1 MTHGITQWTHRQFNS
16 EKIRHSER
24 YRRDVLNRKS
34 ICSFESCLSK
44 SSTRPHSVVFI
55 PDALFLR
62 KYLTLIEEIINNHTS
77 LIKVQD
83 FKFILLESAA
93 EYMDYRNSSPCIVHK
108 NTTTNNNHN
117 VKEESTLV
125 KESPSINE
133 RNRIIKLCTDHK
145 SHMAYTGVE
154 VIPFPDLTLKNN
166 DQLGN
171 DFDDDFNVFG
181 YMEMNIKDRSN
192 CAMARAAKYFFH
204 SALSDLESS
213 TLATL
218 AIQDRDQCQI
228 DIIILSDDN
237 NYDNI
242 DVDNYLNGS
251 VAIKYMNC
259 NELVTCIA
267 NLYDLGNDKE
277 QLTTIE
283 DHWVKLQQ
291 RCEEEYHYRNK
302 PNDTHVNSSYHKDK
316 FGHFEYLHI
325 DELERGIKQKKF
337 FKAKLKVTSENC
349 REAYCSVK
357 GEGGQTIKYFLNENN
372 GHFNRAIHDDNVII
386 EPLHKSKWEQPIGR
400 SWLTQ
405 MHNDQ
410 EDDNRKH
417 SFNVHNSQSGDN
429 SAIMPTAQVVGL
441 YKDSN
446 QIRRQFIATLVPK
459 PTEVHRDNAIIVVP
473 MDPKIPKIRIKT
485 RIDHQRIVD
494 KRLLVEIDFWTLDSL
509 YPTGHYIKTIGE
521 VGDLNTEINCLMIER
536 NINLSPFSAH
546 ALACLP
552 QVPNEEKWVV
562 SEEEIKQRRDLRKS
576 CRIFSVDP
584 QGCQDIDDTMHAKV
598 LETGDIEVGVHI
610 ADVTQFVK
618 LHSALDI
625 EASKRGTTF
634 YLVDRRFDM
643 LPSLLSSNLCSL
655 HGNTDRYAVS
665 VIWTLSPD
673 LEQVKSTWYG
683 RTVIHN
689 IQAMT
694 YEQAHN
700 ILHDKEP
707 DNPNEFPPPLTAGAP
722 VDRSLIKDI
731 KNDLTILTS
740 LARKLRHRRETVG
753 GAVDLSSGDRGSELK
768 FVLDSDG
775 RPTKVTPK
783 KELEIHHT
791 IAELMI
797 MSNAFVA
804 ETIYKNFPDSSILRI
819 HQKANVD
826 SFEELEKLLIANG
839 MNFDGTSN
847 KSLAKTLKEAAAAN
861 NTLQNS
867 LFQSLAVRSM
877 SEAQYICT
885 GALEEGAQLSH
896 YGLGIEMYC
905 HFTSPIR
912 RYADIAVHHLLLASL
927 SKKETL
933 DGSLTKTFTNVNL
946 LPSSNA
952 ISILGGDGLGKQE
965 EIDISLDDNLND
977 DFLDSLIEGTSDL
990 VLNDTKEDITEGTI
1004 NHEPYST
1011 TELSRICDNLNIQ
1024 NRSAKTTSM
1033 DCQRLFLSL
1042 FFKNKTEVTEA
1053 IVVDLR
1059 RNGLIVYIPKFDMKG
1074 PLYLADRNGCVQINP
1089 KIINLPA
1096 SSGLPPSAG
1105 FTTLDGCRMFPD
1117 GKCSTFDLN
1126 DISKA
1131 KIEVSVPGCLK
1142 KLSFK
1147 YLDVL
1152 TVQVSCDLANTTAR
1166 IPSPRFYLVSQHYAP
1181 KASLGMIND
1190 DSKTNYVVPEEEK
1203 KEEDRE
1209 RNDESLSIFKVL
1221 SSIELKPMVD
1231 APIRWEAKT
1240 KRVEVKERVQTIQG
1254 RMCFGGFKNAESKYN
1269 NYQSFESIHN
1279 RMSLE
1284 DYAKQGNYDASKRI
1298 EREATSRIQRKAAE
1312 KRNARRAKRS

>member
-1 MTHGITQWTHRQFNS
+1 MTNGITQWTHRQFNS

-24 YRRDVLNRKS
+24 YRRHVLNRKS
-34 ICSFESCLSK
+34 ICSFASCLSK

-62 KYLTLIEEIINNHTS
+62 KYLTLIEEIINSHKS

-83 FKFILLESAA
+83 FKLILLESAA

-108 NTTTNNNHN
+108 NTTSKNYN
-117 VKEESTLV
+117 KEESTLV

-133 RNRIIKLCTDHK
+133 RNRIIKLCIDHK
-145 SHMAYTGVE
+145 RHMAYTGLE

-181 YMEMNIKDRSN
+181 YMEMNIQDRSK
-192 CAMARAAKYFFH
+192 CAIARAAKYFFH
-204 SALSDLESS
+204 STLSDLESS
-213 TLATL
+213 TLV
-218 AIQDRDQCQI
+218 IQDRDQCQI

-237 NYDNI
+237 IYDNI
-242 DVDNYLNGS
+242 DVGNLNNT
-251 VAIKYMNC
+251 VTIKCMDC
-259 NELVTCIA
+259 NELVKFIT
-267 NLYDLGNDKE
+267 NLYDNEKE
-277 QLTTIE
+277 EMTIVE
-283 DHWVKLQQ
+283 DNWVKLQT
-291 RCEEEYHYRNK
+291 RCEDEYHYRNK
-302 PNDTHVNSSYHKDK
+302 PNNTDINDSYQKDK

-325 DELERGIKQKKF
+325 DELERGITQKKF

-349 REAYCSVK
+349 REAYCSIK
-357 GEGGQTIKYFLNENN
+357 GEGGQTQTIKYFLNENN
-372 GHFNRAIHDDNVII
+372 GNFNRAIHDDNVII
-386 EPLHKSKWEQPIGR
+386 EPLPKSKWEQPIGR

-410 EDDNRKH
+410 EDDNGKH
-417 SFNVHNSQSGDN
+417 SFNVHNYQSGD
-429 SAIMPTAQVVGL
+429 SSIMPTAQVVGL
-441 YKDSN
+441 YKDSY
-446 QIRRQFIATLVPK
+446 QIRRQFIATLVTK
-459 PTEVHRDNAIIVVP
+459 PSEIHRDNAIIVVP

-485 RIDHQRIVD
+485 RIDYQRIVN
-494 KRLLVEIDFWTLDSL
+494 KRLLVEIDSWALDSM

-536 NINLSPFSAH
+536 NINLSPFSAN

-552 QVPNEEKWVV
+552 QVPNEDKWVV

-576 CRIFSVDP
+576 YRIFSVDP
-584 QGCQDIDDTMHAKV
+584 QGCQDIDDAMHAKV

-643 LPSLLSSNLCSL
+643 LPPLLSSNLCSL

-689 IQAMT
+689 VQAMT

-707 DNPNEFPPPLTAGAP
+707 DNPNKFPPPLTAGAP
-722 VDRSLIKDI
+722 VDRSLIKDL
-731 KNDLTILTS
+731 KNDLTILTV

-775 RPTKVTPK
+775 RPTNVTPK

-839 MNFDGTSN
+839 ISFDGTSN

-867 LFQSLAVRSM
+867 LFQSLAVRAM

-933 DGSLTKTFTNVNL
+933 DRSLSKTSTNVNF

-952 ISILGGDGLGKQE
+952 ISILGGDGLGKRE
-965 EIDISLDDNLND
+965 VTINVTSDDNLND

-990 VLNDTKEDITEGTI
+990 VLNDAKKKLTEVTI

-1011 TELSRICDNLNIQ
+1011 TELSRICDNLNTQ

-1042 FFKNKTEVTEA
+1042 FFKNKTEVAEA

-1059 RNGLIVYIPKFDMKG
+1059 RNGLIVYIPKFDIKG

-1089 KIINLPA
+1089 TIMNLPA
-1096 SSGLPPSAG
+1096 SSGLPPTTG
-1105 FTTLDGCRMFPD
+1105 FTTLDGCRMLPD

-1131 KIEVSVPGCLK
+1131 KVEVSVPGCPK

-1147 YLDVL
+1147 YLDVI
-1152 TVQVSCDLANTTAR
+1152 TVQVSCDFSNTTAR
-1166 IPSPRFYLVSQHYAP
+1166 IPSPTFYLISQHYNP
-1181 KASLGMIND
+1181 RASLGMIND
-1190 DSKTNYVVPEEEK
+1190 ESKTNYIIPEEEK
-1203 KEEDRE
+1203 KEEDIE
-1209 RNDESLSIFKVL
+1209 RNDESQSIFKIL
-1221 SSIELKPMVD
+1221 SSIELKPVVD

-1240 KRVEVKERVQTIQG
+1240 KRAEFKERVQTIQG
-1254 RMCFGGFKNAESKYN
+1254 RMCFGGYKNAESKYN
-1269 NYQSFESIHN
+1269 DYHSFEIHN
-1279 RMSLE
+1279 RMALE

-1298 EREATSRIQRKAAE
+1298 ERDATSRIQRKAAE